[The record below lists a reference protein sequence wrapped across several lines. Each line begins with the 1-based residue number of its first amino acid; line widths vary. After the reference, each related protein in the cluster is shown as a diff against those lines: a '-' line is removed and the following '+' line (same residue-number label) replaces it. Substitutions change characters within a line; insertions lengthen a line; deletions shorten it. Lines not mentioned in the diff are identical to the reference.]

1 MSAHPH
7 TGSKWS
13 LFCVSVLVAGLAL
26 FQSVSSGI
34 VDRNW
39 PETVTAVWMV
49 WSLFYLTASWRA
61 LGTPY
66 LLSSSYL
73 IALCMFHLGL
83 PIPATFGWI
92 NLPTLTQGI
101 GGFWLQQSAWCTLL
115 ALGAFGVGFALS
127 LTSPDDREEDYVAAA
142 AQRTKTLR
150 VTHWAG
156 IGLFLASLLFLAM
169 LVAQIGSPLAYSRMD
184 LFRYHGDV
192 RGLALFMMTL
202 PSAAILLVIG
212 AQTFWQSCGAAIVAL
227 STLGIFLLSGYR
239 SAALFPLLV
248 GTILWTK
255 IGRRIPWS
263 IAVILVGAILLAIP
277 AVAILRA
284 SGTYD
289 NLSSEKV
296 SQSIEK
302 AETANTFIEIGGT
315 SGILAATLQF
325 VPHSDPYRY
334 GLTYVHALR
343 EAIPNVSFEARR
355 SDRDVFLMHGAR
367 QDAMLD
373 LAPSDW
379 LTFKL
384 EPIKFRNGEGVGFS
398 AIAEPYLNF
407 GFPGVIVF
415 FGGLGFF
422 LGRLDQRAL
431 WLEPRWLLFC
441 GAVFWPL
448 VRTVRN
454 DLNNFTK
461 PLVFLFLILALWF
474 LATSFFFRPKSTSAQ
489 MPNAH

>member
-1 MSAHPH
+1 MNAHSH
-7 TGSKWS
+7 TGPKWT
-13 LFCVSVLVAGLAL
+13 LFCVSVFVTGFAL
-26 FQSVSSGI
+26 FQSINNSS

-39 PETVTAVWMV
+39 PAAVTAVWLV
-49 WSLFYLTASWRA
+49 WSLFYITASWRA

-92 NLPTLTQGI
+92 NLPSLTQGI

-115 ALGAFGVGFALS
+115 ALGAFGAGFALS
-127 LTSPDDREEDYVAAA
+127 LTSRDDHEEDHLTEA
-142 AQRTKTLR
+142 AQRIKTLR
-150 VTHWAG
+150 VAHWAG
-156 IGLFLASLLFLAM
+156 VGLFLASLFFLAM
-169 LVAQIGSPLAYSRMD
+169 LIAQIGNPLAYSRMD
-184 LFRYHGDV
+184 LFRNRGDV

-212 AQTFWQSCGAAIVAL
+212 AQRFWQSCGAAIVAF

-263 IAVILVGAILLAIP
+263 IAATMVGAILLAIP
-277 AVAILRA
+277 AVAILRT

-289 NLSSEKV
+289 NLSNEKV
-296 SQSIEK
+296 NQAIEK
-302 AETANTFIEIGGT
+302 AETSDTFLELGGT
-315 SGILAATLQF
+315 SGILAATLQS

-367 QDAMLD
+367 RDAMLD

-384 EPIKFRNGEGVGFS
+384 EPIKFRTGEGVGFS

-461 PLVFLFLILALWF
+461 PLVFLFLILAVWF
-474 LATSFFFRPKSTSAQ
+474 LATSLFFRLKSTSTQ
-489 MPNAH
+489 VPNAH